1 LLAASP
7 NDPEATAGR
16 AQAALLE
23 RSTSFD
29 GAAIVKAAAER
40 PSDVNAQLDAADL
53 EVIQGGYAAAFDR
66 LLRLAVEASPEEK
79 EVIRVR
85 LLELFDVA
93 GRTSPEVL
101 KARRRL
107 STVLF

>member
-1 LLAASP
+1 VDTP
-7 NDPEATAGR
+7 R
-16 AQAALLE
+16 
-23 RSTSFD
+23 
-29 GAAIVKAAAER
+29 
-40 PSDVNAQLDAADL
+40 
-53 EVIQGGYAAAFDR
+53 AFDR